1 MNSNNQGGSRGRSK
15 SKDLLYCLHRGNLA
29 YGRKD
34 YDEARSLYLDAIKV
48 SPNMNENGNKK
59 SDEKKNINKSLSV
72 IYSNLSATCTHLKLY
87 SESLEY
93 ANLSITYWPQFAKA
107 YSRKGCALTA
117 LGQKAESLK
126 AYKNGL
132 KLHPSHQGL
141 LAGLECAQTISP
153 PQIGIKRHL
162 TSMANNNNNK
172 NHTNNKRAKIE
183 SNNNDNSNN
192 LKGDPVNV
200 VEDFVS
206 EVLESEFTKNESK
219 ITVSHSNIGTAKEEL
234 ERLLQKNYAWINLN
248 PFVILQLP
256 ITATSEDVKQRY
268 RILSSLVHP
277 DKCKDERARLAFEE
291 VHRGYDQLRD
301 EKTKKNVIALI
312 KMIKARVEKEWKINK
327 NNNNMK
333 SPHKT
338 LEEAIKY
345 ETLKSFAENEQE
357 RREAIDTRQSNR
369 VREGNL
375 KLQAKE
381 EKQKKKKLD
390 REWKKGIADRVDRWN
405 EFLSS
410 TTNNKNSK
418 STK

>member
-1 MNSNNQGGSRGRSK
+1 M
-15 SKDLLYCLHRGNLA
+15 
-29 YGRKD
+29 
-34 YDEARSLYLDAIKV
+34 
-48 SPNMNENGNKK
+48 
-59 SDEKKNINKSLSV
+59 
-72 IYSNLSATCTHLKLY
+72 
-87 SESLEY
+87 
-93 ANLSITYWPQFAKA
+93 
-107 YSRKGCALTA
+107 
-117 LGQKAESLK
+117 
-126 AYKNGL
+126 
-132 KLHPSHQGL
+132 
-141 LAGLECAQTISP
+141 
-153 PQIGIKRHL
+153 
-162 TSMANNNNNK
+162 
-172 NHTNNKRAKIE
+172 
-183 SNNNDNSNN
+183 
-192 LKGDPVNV
+192 
-200 VEDFVS
+200 
-206 EVLESEFTKNESK
+206 
-219 ITVSHSNIGTAKEEL
+219 TVSHSNIGTAKEEL